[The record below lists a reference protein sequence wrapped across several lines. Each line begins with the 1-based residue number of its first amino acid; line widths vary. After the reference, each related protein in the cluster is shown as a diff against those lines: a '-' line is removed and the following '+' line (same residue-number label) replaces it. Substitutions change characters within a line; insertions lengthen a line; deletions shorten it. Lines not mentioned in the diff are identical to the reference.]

1 MAMGQGKSGAGGA
14 GVGTRTGGTAP
25 PASNPEA
32 GPSLISPSAVEK
44 KSTRPKKLRFQK
56 AITPLGPT
64 ADADCYTCRRRRV
77 RCDRGLPT
85 CRKCAKA
92 EHDCTGYKKGFRWVG
107 GIASRG
113 KMMGKR
119 TFDEEEDEEDG
130 DGEEKGRSEM
140 DGGYQML
147 HVCESMGRG
156 GQVAVMRDS
165 PDTEMAVSG
174 EDGRQS
180 GEIAM
185 GELMMDSP
193 QLTLAENY
201 NYATSIAM
209 PSLYSPRGIEPSA
222 LDLGIDFVTEHS
234 EIVEDT
240 FPDKNQDALDS
251 DITSLPL
258 FATSGGSFLDDYIA
272 VTAFQWNRYFDTSSN
287 YSYSRARS
295 GRYYRISPNGADV
308 YGKQYT
314 LSLCVGPPAT
324 TCVSGSSSSMSTGF
338 DISIASLI
346 DFYVS
351 TPSAAPSMIGCL
363 DAMARYYLSY
373 FDQMCSI
380 FLLFDRHP
388 LNPYRELLLSTLHFS
403 EPALLSTILAVAAR
417 YHANVTGHHY
427 NSSSHRLDLIYY
439 NQALNYL
446 NQDLQDEN
454 RMLEDTTL
462 ASVLFFLFY
471 ETMDSGLDTWRV
483 HLSGARKLVELKY
496 GRMQMQQGGEGELT
510 HMQAFILHSI
520 ALFDI
525 IGSTLVTD
533 RQPSVLPSL
542 SATPTTPSTFQYPSP
557 SPSPPLPTSPTTATN
572 ISTAL
577 THLDT
582 TVLPILTQ
590 GEIFCFLACPPTL
603 LHLILKTTLLSSHPY
618 LSTSTPPPHLL
629 TEFHLHRTNLL
640 NQIISFDPTPW
651 LQRHNSQSTITAD
664 EDDLLHHVEAYK
676 TAVLIYLYRSLYLPY
691 ELLGEGEGEGDGIVD
706 MEQLAERLFFH
717 LDQIP
722 TRGPLYKGTVWP
734 CFIAGTEARNRIQK
748 GRVRKHFGRLWEVLY
763 CENVRNGIIVLEELW
778 GEKGGMVLE
787 EEEEGGEEGAAGSE
801 GVGKEEFG
809 GGWSRRGRAR
819 GIGDGTSINSGKGGA
834 GGGGRSAAAGG
845 VGSPGLRQDWKGYL
859 KRKGVEWLFI

>member
-1 MAMGQGKSGAGGA
+1 MAMGQRESGASSASVGA
-14 GVGTRTGGTAP
+14 RTGGSAP

-32 GPSLISPSAVEK
+32 GPLLISPSAVEK
-44 KSTRPKKLRFQK
+44 KSIRTKKLRIQK

-77 RCDRGLPT
+77 RCDRGLPV
-85 CRKCAKA
+85 CRKCVKA
-92 EHDCTGYKKGFRWVG
+92 EHECTGYKKGFRWVG

-119 TFDEEEDEEDG
+119 TFDEEEDGEDG
-130 DGEEKGRSEM
+130 DREEKGRSEM
-140 DGGYQML
+140 DGGYQMFP
-147 HVCESMGRG
+147 VCESVG
-156 GQVAVMRDS
+156 GGSQVAVMRG
-165 PDTEMAVSG
+165 PPNTEMTVFE

-201 NYATSIAM
+201 NYVTSIAM
-209 PSLYSPRGIEPSA
+209 PSLYSRRVVEPSA
-222 LDLGIDFVTEHS
+222 LDLGIDFVTVHS
-234 EIVEDT
+234 EISEET
-240 FPDKNQDALDS
+240 FPEETQEALDS

-258 FATSGGSFLDDYIA
+258 LATSGGSFLDDYIA
-272 VTAFQWNRYFDTSSN
+272 ATATQWSRYFDTSSN

-295 GRYYRISPNGADV
+295 RRYYRISPNGADV

-324 TCVSGSSSSMSTGF
+324 MCVSGSSSSKSTGF
-338 DISIASLI
+338 YVSIASLV

-373 FDQMCSI
+373 FDQMCGI

-427 NSSSHRLDLIYY
+427 NSSGHRLDLIYY

-446 NQDLQDEN
+446 NQDLQDED

-471 ETMDSGLDTWRV
+471 ETMDSGLDTWRI

-557 SPSPPLPTSPTTATN
+557 SPSLPTSPTTATN

-640 NQIISFDPTPW
+640 NQIISFDPAPW

-664 EDDLLHHVEAYK
+664 EDDLLHHVGAYK

-691 ELLGEGEGEGDGIVD
+691 ELLGEGEGEGDADVD

-748 GRVRKHFGRLWEVLY
+748 DRVRKHFGRLWEVLY
-763 CENVRNGIIVLEELW
+763 CENVRNGMTVLEELW
-778 GEKGGMVLE
+778 GEKGGVVRE
-787 EEEEGGEEGAAGSE
+787 EEKGGEEGAAGSE

-809 GGWSRRGRAR
+809 GGWSRRRRAR
-819 GIGDGTSINSGKGGA
+819 EIGDGTSINSRRGGTVGGGHRA
-834 GGGGRSAAAGG
+834 GGMGIPGGG
-845 VGSPGLRQDWKGYL
+845 QDWKGYL